1 MYHNLVKIFKTLVQ
15 SLTSWIGASI
25 RFFLTTMGILWFT
38 AYHAAGQEGPIPTS
52 VERTIDGGYTF
63 MRNGSPYYVRGAG
76 GIEYIADVAR
86 FGGNSIRTWSH
97 DNAKEIL
104 DEAHRHGITVMMGLW
119 VQHERHG
126 FDYDNAERVASQL
139 EMFSQVIDQ
148 LKDHPALLAWSV
160 GNEVDL
166 NYSNTNVWYAVE
178 DIAAMIQRKDPN
190 HPVTTITAG
199 LDSTEVFLIKER
211 CPSLD
216 FYGINT
222 YGDLDKLPSQ
232 IERYGWTGPY
242 MITEWGPNGHWEV
255 ARANWGAPIEQT
267 SGSKAESY
275 GRRYAEKIY
284 AERRTCLGSYAFLW
298 GQKQETTST
307 WYGLHTEKGKP
318 TETLW
323 SVSQSWQGHFSQ
335 ADRIPAPASIVSI
348 GGAPPVL
355 RAGEKVAVP
364 VDFMIADRVK
374 GAKLWYE
381 ILPESTDIKSGGDA
395 ESRPPSLAYKSL
407 GRMKPGTYRGN
418 PLAFRTPS
426 KPGPY
431 RIFVYLE
438 AEGFVA
444 YGNLPF
450 FVEPRGPQERPS
462 RALEFMPIPLND
474 QP

>member
-1 MYHNLVKIFKTLVQ
+1 MKIRKVHAAGKKILWFCFA
-15 SLTSWIGASI
+15 SWIGLQVGFA
-25 RFFLTTMGILWFT
+25 
-38 AYHAAGQEGPIPTS
+38 QQGPIATS
-52 VERTIDGGYTF
+52 VERTPEGNYTF
-63 MRNGSPYYVRGAG
+63 VRGGEPYYVRGAG
-76 GIEYIADVAR
+76 GIEFIGDVAR

-97 DNAKEIL
+97 DNALEIL
-104 DEAHRHGITVMMGLW
+104 DEAHKHGVTVMMGLW

-126 FDYDNAERVASQL
+126 FDYDNSERIQSQL
-139 EMFSQVIDQ
+139 EMFSEVVDQ

-178 DIAAMIQRKDPN
+178 DIAAMIQAKDPY

-199 LDSTEVFLIKER
+199 LDSMEVVLIKER

-222 YGDLDKLPSQ
+222 YGDLDKLPDQ
-232 IERYGWTGPY
+232 IERFGWTGPY

-255 ARANWGAPIEQT
+255 PRATWGAPIEQT
-267 SGSKAESY
+267 SGSKARGY
-275 GRRYAEKIY
+275 AARYVDKIY
-284 AERRTCLGSYAFLW
+284 AQRRTCLGSYAFLW

-323 SVSQSWQGHFSQ
+323 GVSQVWQGNLVE
-335 ADRIPAPASIVSI
+335 ANRLPAPVSVVAI
-348 GGAPPVL
+348 GNGSPVL
-355 RAGEKVAVP
+355 KAGTKVAIP
-364 VDFMIADRVK
+364 VNCVVADRVK
-374 GAKLWYE
+374 RAKVWYE
-381 ILPESTDIKSGGDA
+381 ILPESTDIKAGGDA
-395 ESRPPSLAYKSL
+395 ESRPPSIAYKSL
-407 GRMKPGTYRGN
+407 GMLKAGSYRSKPV
-418 PLAFRTPS
+418 AFRTPS
-426 KPGPY
+426 KPGAY

-450 FVEPRGPQERPS
+450 FVEPRGANERPS
-462 RALEFMPIPLND
+462 RTVELMPLPLNA